1 MLCLTDAVLVFL
13 HSLQENFKFLFYR
26 LHLDDLGP
34 KIVSKMEIE
43 SSMRDQGLKNLAVKL
58 RVPKRLS
65 DDNHKWVHKLLG
77 NDITK
82 CIQSN
87 VFGPA
92 SLEDIMTDIE
102 TADIEQR
109 VRRNL
114 FKAIKTGSSKS
125 GNKLAYTP
133 DGQLS
138 VKFLEYDVYTVDEL
152 KVLAFAALTWNIKLP
167 SIPYKVLNIFPW
179 QRNCCMTVE
188 EQEIV
193 ETWCWQK
200 MYDRV
205 AAKCGIE

>member
-1 MLCLTDAVLVFL
+1 
-13 HSLQENFKFLFYR
+13 
-26 LHLDDLGP
+26 
-34 KIVSKMEIE
+34 MEKE
-43 SSMRDQGLKNLAVKL
+43 SNMRDQGLKNLAFKL
-58 RVPKRLS
+58 RVPNRLS
-65 DDNHKWVHKLLG
+65 DDNHEWVYKLLG

-92 SLEDIMTDIE
+92 SLEDIITDIE
-102 TADIEQR
+102 TADIEPR

-125 GNKLAYTP
+125 GNKFAYTP

-167 SIPYKVLNIFPW
+167 LIPYKVLGIFPSY
-179 QRNCCMTVE
+179 REGCMTVKQ
-188 EQEIV
+188 QEMV

-200 MYDRV
+200 MYDHV
-205 AAKCGIE
+205 AAKCEIE